1 MSFFLSWNHSSK
13 VVHSDSLCLSQSGV
27 GVSFDQSA
35 SLSCKILALHAFRS
49 TFLRNKREQ
58 ERYFTNFSK
67 IQTEKR
73 VFVWATNFDQ
83 NQNLTFSFWSKKTN
97 PTNSWPDRNSSLVQR
112 LWYIP
117 LQKVILRLNLAK
129 GQNLSLFS
137 VSKVW
142 IEIRYQ
148 TVLLVFS
155 STSSRAWFLKLGPI
169 EGLIIENI

>member
-1 MSFFLSWNHSSK
+1 MVPNGISWPFGFMSFFLSWNHSSK

-58 ERYFTNFSK
+58 ERFFTNFSK

-83 NQNLTFSFWSKKTN
+83 NQNLTFSFWSKKPIRQTA
-97 PTNSWPDRNSSLVQR
+97 DR
-112 LWYIP
+112 
-117 LQKVILRLNLAK
+117 
-129 GQNLSLFS
+129 
-137 VSKVW
+137 
-142 IEIRYQ
+142 IEIQAWSGVYDIFRYK
-148 TVLLVFS
+148 
-155 STSSRAWFLKLGPI
+155 R
-169 EGLIIENI
+169 